1 MLSQSLRKG
10 PPRGGRDVVLWH
22 RLHSRLEISAMV
34 IVTIGQCRRSLRD
47 LVARV
52 CVELVT
58 LEFDNVIAE

>member
-1 MLSQSLRKG
+1 
-10 PPRGGRDVVLWH
+10 
-22 RLHSRLEISAMV
+22 MV